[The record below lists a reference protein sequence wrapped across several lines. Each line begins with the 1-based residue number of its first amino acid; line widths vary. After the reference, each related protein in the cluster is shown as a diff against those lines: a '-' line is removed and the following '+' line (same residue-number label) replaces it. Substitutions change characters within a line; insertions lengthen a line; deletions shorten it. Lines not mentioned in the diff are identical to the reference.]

1 MKKNAIVLRIRAGLL
16 AALVGLLMLFSALPA
31 SAAPGTAPNAVSP
44 SNITWEAAPLNITW
58 E

>member
-31 SAAPGTAPNAVSP
+31 SADPGGASPVSP